1 MHLHYFTLKSEYIQ
15 LSQLLKHMN
24 FVQSGGE
31 AKMVIL
37 DGMVFVN
44 GEVELRVRRKLR
56 VGDKVEFEGREIEVQ
71 SPEAE

>member
-1 MHLHYFTLKSEYIQ
+1 MHYFTLKTEYIQ

-37 DGMVFVN
+37 EGMVFVN

-56 VGDKVEFEGREIEVQ
+56 VGDRVEFEGRKIEVQ
-71 SPEAE
+71 ASEAAS